1 MLRYGLHNSSPT
13 GWLEKI
19 PVPRG
24 SCREHLSSGTTG
36 SSFQSCCDGRGARD
50 QSLVGFLLQGLGKC
64 FGWEDVH
71 CASMRTQFLAP
82 MWMPVI
88 PALTKERDR
97 RIPGACWLASKVQ
110 IWWAT
115 LSQKHKINLPGEHL
129 GLTSGL
135 QMYMY
140 MNAPIHHGWVQM
152 FVGTH
157 RDTYTRGLTVN
168 EKSEYWFC
176 RGIIISRKVCVTV
189 NTKCPCWASA
199 ISAKCCWYWSPEKW
213 WQASRDVSSVTTAA
227 LCSLGSSWA
236 FAIYGGV
243 FSAVLCSC
251 LPVFQCRLLSLLGG
265 PCDINLSFLYF
276 LLF

>member
-1 MLRYGLHNSSPT
+1 MFRLGRCSLCKHENP
-13 GWLEKI
+13 I
-19 PVPRG
+19 P
-24 SCREHLSSGTTG
+24 STH
-36 SSFQSCCDGRGARD
+36 
-50 QSLVGFLLQGLGKC
+50 
-64 FGWEDVH
+64 
-71 CASMRTQFLAP
+71 
-82 MWMPVI
+82 VI

-97 RIPGACWLASKVQ
+97 RIPGACWLASQVQ

-168 EKSEYWFC
+168 GKSEYWFC
-176 RGIIISRKVCVTV
+176 RGTIISRKVCVTV

-213 WQASRDVSSVTTAA
+213 RQANRDVSSVTTAA

-251 LPVFQCRLLSLLGG
+251 LPVFQCRLLSLLGC

-276 LLF
+276 LLFYLICLMIKHVLLHSLHKLGKLYYTSFVSICTVDPTYRFHHRE